1 MSETGRSVMAT
12 PILAGAQRQKKGAI
26 SRAMRP
32 DGTGDWL
39 LVATLS
45 GQGFVRC
52 SGDLRVLE
60 RGDLLMFKPGAP
72 QDYGHRDD
80 DSRWRNV
87 WIHFRPRE
95 DWFGWLNWPEV
106 APGTMVL
113 KAAASMDL
121 LAPLLNRVATAD
133 GTTLGRQRAMNALE
147 QVILEVARDAD
158 VQHPATDP
166 RIRAVLDHVS
176 ANLTGRCDV
185 ETLAGVA
192 GLSRSRLTTLFRQQV
207 GRSPQDHVESLRLLR
222 AARLLQGGGTRVA
235 AAAEASGF
243 ANPYYFATRFRK
255 TFGATP
261 SQYRAAC
268 RRTAHDDEREA

>member
-1 MSETGRSVMAT
+1 MSEAERPILAT

-26 SRAMRP
+26 SRALRP

-52 SGDLRVLE
+52 GDGLRVLE
-60 RGDLLMFKPGAP
+60 RGDLLMFRPGAS

-80 DSRWRNV
+80 HSRWRNV

-95 DWFGWLNWPEV
+95 DWLGWLNWPEV
-106 APGTMVL
+106 APCTMVL
-113 KAAASMDL
+113 KAASSMET
-121 LAPLLNRVATAD
+121 LAPLLNRVAAAD
-133 GTTLGRQRAMNALE
+133 GTSLGRRKAMNALE
-147 QVILEVARDAD
+147 QVILEVARDTDAL
-158 VQHPATDP
+158 HSAIDP
-166 RIRAVLDHVS
+166 RIQAALDHVS

-185 ETLAGVA
+185 ETLAAVA

-222 AARLLQGGGTRVA
+222 AASLLQGGHSRVA

-255 TFGATP
+255 AFGATP

-268 RRTAHDDEREA
+268 RRGD